1 MVISFLQQPFPWY
14 IGGPLIAVNLFLL
27 MYFGER
33 FGLSTSMKTTCS
45 ALGAGSKIPF
55 FNYNWKEETWLL
67 VYIAGTIIGGF
78 IAFHFVNAGAPVVV
92 SEKTTAA
99 LQNLH
104 IAANTSFE
112 PAEIF
117 SLKNIFTIKGIAIL
131 LGGGL
136 MIGFGTRW
144 ANGCTSGHA
153 ISGLSD
159 LQLPSLV
166 AVIGFFIGGLVMTH
180 LLIPLIFK

>member
-1 MVISFLQQPFPWY
+1 MTLLQQPFPWY
-14 IGGPLIAVNLFLL
+14 IGGPLIALNLFLM

-33 FGLSTSMKTTCS
+33 FGLSTSMKTTCA
-45 ALGAGSKIPF
+45 ALGAGNKIPF
-55 FNYNWKEETWLL
+55 FNYNWKEEKWLL
-67 VYIAGTIIGGF
+67 IYILGTIIGGF
-78 IAFHFVNAGAPVVV
+78 IAFHFLNAGASVIV
-92 SEKTTAA
+92 SEKTAAA
-99 LQNLH
+99 LQNLN
-104 IAANTSFE
+104 IAANQSFE
-112 PAEIF
+112 PQEIF
-117 SLKNIFTIKGIAIL
+117 SIQNIFTVKGIAIL

-136 MIGFGTRW
+136 LIGFGTRW

-180 LLIPLIFK
+180 LFIPLIFK

>member
-1 MVISFLQQPFPWY
+1 MQILLQPFPWY
-14 IGGPLIAVNLFLL
+14 VAGPLIAVNLFLL
-27 MYFGER
+27 LYFGQR
-33 FGLSTSMKTTCS
+33 FGISTGLKTTCA

-55 FNYNWKEETWLL
+55 FNYDWKKEDWLL
-67 VYIAGTIIGGF
+67 IYTLGTIIGGF
-78 IAFHFVNAGAPVVV
+78 VAFHFLHAGDAVIV
-92 SEKTTAA
+92 SDKTKTA
-99 LQNLH
+99 LDNLG
-104 IAANTSFE
+104 IAANQSFE
-112 PAEIF
+112 PAELF
-117 SLKNIFTIKGIAIL
+117 SVEHIFTLKGIGIL

-136 MIGFGTRW
+136 LIGFGTRW

-180 LLIPLIFK
+180 LLIPIIFK